1 MFFLDDSFAYIPLI
15 VTIIINI
22 ALFCILI
29 IAKKK
34 NGQVVSVF
42 QILSAFVVII
52 GTVFSIINPGL
63 SVLAIVLLSQAL
75 LLLPSALKLTRDNLI
90 ETPVFFEDSS
100 ASTLEEKE
108 EVVNTLNTPKIEN
121 KASLFETGTEIMVRA
136 AESFTDEG
144 SMTRLLDFVNNSLLS
159 STNADGSAI
168 LLVDDFED
176 VISVKAFSGD
186 FPPPYELP
194 SELPHKIIRVETNFR
209 FGQFPLRDNIFGEI
223 AVSGKPELVLNPE
236 SDQRIFKNGPEDFLK
251 AQSYIFAPMKL
262 RDTVIGVTA
271 IARKATSKPFTE
283 SDFEVAKILT
293 DFASAAVKTVYSYQ
307 EIIEHSE
314 LTREAE
320 IACKL
325 QKTIHPKLL
334 PSIPNLSLGYLFN
347 TADGVCGDYYD
358 VIPSRKDRISFI
370 LADVAG
376 KGMNSLIIMS
386 MIRAILRLTVNT
398 TQSAATILG
407 WANRGISI
415 ENNIDHFASAALIN
429 YDSTNNT
436 IEYSTAGTTP
446 IMYYS
451 VKTGDC
457 RRVSSVSEPIGVEKT
472 TIYKDHTLALA
483 TGDIVVMYSDGVV
496 EAVNDSGVQYTSERL
511 EQTII
516 MHAAMS
522 GKEIANAVKA
532 DLQKFV
538 TNGHQHDDQTLL
550 VIKIQ

>member
-1 MFFLDDSFAYIPLI
+1 MFFLDDSVAYIPLI

-34 NGQVVSVF
+34 NGQVVSIF
-42 QILSAFVVII
+42 QILSVLTVII
-52 GTVFSIINPGL
+52 GTIFSIINPGL
-63 SVLAIVLLSQAL
+63 SVLAIVLVAQAL
-75 LLLPSALKLTRDNLI
+75 LLLPSALKLTQDSLI
-90 ETPVFFEDSS
+90 EPPVFFQDSLPDEEQEQEDVLD
-100 ASTLEEKE
+100 TKNVPE
-108 EVVNTLNTPKIEN
+108 IEN
-121 KASLFETGTEIMVRA
+121 KSSLFETGTEIMVRA
-136 AESFTDEG
+136 AESLADEG
-144 SMTRLLDFVNNSLLS
+144 GMTRLLDFVNSSLLS
-159 STNADGSAI
+159 TTKADGSAI

-194 SELPHKIIRVETNFR
+194 SDLPHKMIRVETNFR

-251 AQSYIFAPMKL
+251 PGSYIFAPMKL

-271 IARKATSKPFTE
+271 IARKATSNPFTE
-283 SDFEVAKILT
+283 SDFEVAKVLT

-314 LTREAE
+314 LTRESE

-334 PSIPNLSLGYLFN
+334 PSIPNLSLGHLFN

-386 MIRAILRLTVNT
+386 MIRAILRLIVNT

-407 WANRGISI
+407 WANRGIAI

-436 IEYSTAGTTP
+436 MEYSTAGTTP
-446 IMYYS
+446 ILYYS

-472 TIYKDHTLALA
+472 TVYKDHKLKLE

-511 EQTII
+511 EQLII

-522 GKEIANAVKA
+522 GKEIANAVKT
-532 DLQKFV
+532 DLLKFV